1 MNDQQSIERQEREF
15 TELLEKVMQAPLL
28 PITASVREVQERIE
42 QLEEQISR
50 IHDDLSGLS
59 IGARDTLAQIR
70 SLKSITEEIPGQV
83 CDVLQPPVEKL
94 QGQLKQLEDEVQQH
108 VHQLVSD
115 FAGQLVLIERQVVKQ
130 VIRLTESIAASQ
142 GAMEYGQRYS
152 VGRHRNS

>member
-1 MNDQQSIERQEREF
+1 MKAEKRSWQPPEFVSREQCV
-15 TELLEKVMQAPLL
+15 K
-28 PITASVREVQERIE
+28 
-42 QLEEQISR
+42 
-50 IHDDLSGLS
+50 D
-59 IGARDTLAQIR
+59 
-70 SLKSITEEIPGQV
+70 TEEIPGQV

-142 GAMEYGQRYS
+142 GARHSCCLACRPGYG
-152 VGRHRNS
+152 HRRLM